1 MTGAKDVQTRIAF
14 ANGVFFRDFDISSSK
29 QLVRMFAIKVSD
41 FIVGS
46 EFHDLDIEILKVLNQ
61 QLFPCI
67 TNKIHDGIVVASF
80 TAIAF
85 SARRIAAVLTEQMI
99 VNRLLILL
107 EGLMRE
113 RHTHSFIRGRRKQNR
128 DVICCIIPACRGVH
142 INIVGHRVETV
153 RITNIADVFPVG
165 ILFVNQFF
173 VRNERVKSR
182 VLIVFL
188 NRFFVVKTQVL
199 FDQICHR
206 VISRALE
213 QELRTIEVIVRIASF
228 T

>member
-1 MTGAKDVQTRIAF
+1 
-14 ANGVFFRDFDISSSK
+14 
-29 QLVRMFAIKVSD
+29 MFAIKVSD

-46 EFHDLDIEILKVLNQ
+46 KLHHFDIEVLEVLNQ
-61 QLFPCI
+61 QLLPCI
-67 TNKIHDGIVVASF
+67 TNEIHDGVVVASF

-99 VNRLLILL
+99 VNRLLILF
-107 EGLMRE
+107 ESLMCE
-113 RHTHSFIRGRRKQNR
+113 RHAHGFIRGRRKQNR
-128 DVICCIIPACRGVH
+128 DIICCIIPACRGVH
-142 INIVGHRVETV
+142 IDIVGHRVETV

-165 ILFVNQFF
+165 ILFVNQFI
-173 VRNERVKSR
+173 VRNKRVKPR
-182 VLIVFL
+182 MLIVFL
-188 NRFFVVKTQVL
+188 NRFFVVKAQIVLDQV
-199 FDQICHR
+199 CHR